1 MLNFRAQTFLPETRS
16 RKNVRATVARRFV
29 VWWFSRSFYAIKYMA
44 RVKRYIR
51 FAARFCIPLFSVE
64 VNRARWKLNAI
75 ISQQR
80 GRNFAER
87 DVAKTCQSLSQEE
100 TLVSRTRSERKK
112 VRNDQV
118 NSTSIGSIFRL
129 SRYRFE
135 KSRLKIVLKL
145 HGIGI
150 IVKSL

>member
-1 MLNFRAQTFLPETRS
+1 
-16 RKNVRATVARRFV
+16 
-29 VWWFSRSFYAIKYMA
+29 MA
-44 RVKRYIR
+44 RVKRYVR

-87 DVAKTCQSLSQEE
+87 NVVKACPKKKRSF
-100 TLVSRTRSERKK
+100 LVLDGKGKK
-112 VRNDQV
+112 YGTNKF
-118 NSTSIGSIFRL
+118 STSIGSIFRL

-135 KSRLKIVLKL
+135 KSRLKFISRTERVE
-145 HGIGI
+145 ITRI
-150 IVKSL
+150 T